1 MLRSTNLYESSDYV
15 YMEPTPE
22 TLHLYT
28 PKIINGKIYWY
39 LKDPTKKLKY
49 KGSGDMSIEKIHEL
63 VEYEKRFTP
72 PPETAKKKERG
83 NMAKFLKT
91 GKW

>member
-1 MLRSTNLYESSDYV
+1 MFIWNR
-15 YMEPTPE
+15 
-22 TLHLYT
+22 HQ
-28 PKIINGKIYWY
+28 
-39 LKDPTKKLKY
+39 KLKY